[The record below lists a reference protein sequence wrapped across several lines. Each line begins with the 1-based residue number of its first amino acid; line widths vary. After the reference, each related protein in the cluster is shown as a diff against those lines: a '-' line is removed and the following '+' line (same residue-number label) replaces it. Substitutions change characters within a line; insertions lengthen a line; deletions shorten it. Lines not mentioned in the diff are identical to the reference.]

1 MTPIIRCNF
10 SSGVV
15 NLFLPSHAFR
25 KSLRDGSNYW
35 IAEEGGELDSKH
47 LDSVSNSLNSEGV

>member
-1 MTPIIRCNF
+1 MTPIIRGNF

-25 KSLRDGSNYW
+25 KSVRDGSEYW
-35 IAEEGGELDSKH
+35 TAEEGVELDSKH
-47 LDSVSNSLNSEGV
+47 LDSMSNSLNSKGV